1 MKDLEIAKKR
11 LHSENLTL
19 SVVKN
24 SEVIFESKNR
34 GISGFLQALEKFG
47 DSLKGASAA
56 DRVVGKAIALL
67 CVYAGI
73 KAVYASTL
81 SKEAKTVFERHKV
94 YFEWDM
100 LVEKILDANKVE
112 ACPFEKASINISD
125 PGEAYI
131 KFKDLQRILIQTREG

>member
-1 MKDLEIAKKR
+1 MKDLEIVKKR
-11 LHSENLTL
+11 LHSENLAL
-19 SVVKN
+19 SVVKD

-47 DSLKGASAA
+47 DRLKGASVA
-56 DRVVGKAIALL
+56 DKVVGKAIALL

-81 SKEAKTVFERHKV
+81 SKEARTVFERHKIP
-94 YFEWDM
+94 FEWDM

-112 ACPFEKASINISD
+112 ACPFEKAAINISD
-125 PGEAYI
+125 PEEAYI
-131 KFKDLQRILIQTREG
+131 KFKDLQRTLMQRRDG

>member
-81 SKEAKTVFERHKV
+81 SKGAKTVFERHKV

-112 ACPFEKASINISD
+112 ACPFEKAAINISN
-125 PGEAYI
+125 PREAYV
-131 KFKDLQRILIQTREG
+131 KFKDLQRTLMQARES

>member
-1 MKDLEIAKKR
+1 MKDLEIAKKK

-34 GISGFLQALEKFG
+34 GISGFLEALEKFG

-73 KAVYASTL
+73 KAVYGATL
-81 SKEAKTVFERHKV
+81 SKGAKTVFERHKV
-94 YFEWDM
+94 NFECNM
-100 LVEKILDANKVE
+100 LVKKILDANKVE
-112 ACPFEKASINISD
+112 VCPFEKAAINISD
-125 PGEAYI
+125 PREAYI
-131 KFKDLQRILIQTREG
+131 KFKDLQRTLRQAH

>member
-100 LVEKILDANKVE
+100 IVEKILDAKKVE
-112 ACPFEKASINISD
+112 ACPFEKAAINISD
-125 PGEAYI
+125 PREAYI

>member
-24 SEVIFESKNR
+24 SKVIFESKNR

-56 DRVVGKAIALL
+56 DKVVGKAIALL
-67 CVYAGI
+67 CIYAGI

-81 SKEAKTVFERHKV
+81 SKEAKTVFERHKI
-94 YFEWDM
+94 YFEWDR
-100 LVEKILDANKVE
+100 LVEKILNADKVE
-112 ACPFEKASINISD
+112 ACPFEKAAINISD

-131 KFKDLQRILIQTREG
+131 KFKDLKNTLVQPNER

>member
-1 MKDLEIAKKR
+1 MKDLEIVKKR
-11 LHSENLTL
+11 LHSENLAL
-19 SVVKN
+19 SVVKD

-47 DSLKGASAA
+47 DRLKGASVA
-56 DRVVGKAIALL
+56 DKVVGKAIALL

-81 SKEAKTVFERHKV
+81 SKEARTVFERHKIP
-94 YFEWDM
+94 FEWDM

-112 ACPFEKASINISD
+112 ACPFEKTAINISD
-125 PGEAYI
+125 PEEAYI
-131 KFKDLQRILIQTREG
+131 KFKDLQRTLMQRRDG

>member
-11 LHSENLTL
+11 LHSENLAL
-19 SVVKN
+19 SVVKD

-47 DSLKGASAA
+47 DRLKGASVA
-56 DRVVGKAIALL
+56 DKVVGKAIALL

-81 SKEAKTVFERHKV
+81 SKEAKTVFERHKIP
-94 YFEWDM
+94 FEWDM

-112 ACPFEKASINISD
+112 ACPFEKAAINISD
-125 PGEAYI
+125 PEEAYI
-131 KFKDLQRILIQTREG
+131 KFKDLQRTLQRREG

>member
-81 SKEAKTVFERHKV
+81 SKEAKTVFERHKL

>member
-131 KFKDLQRILIQTREG
+131 KFKDLQRILIQTRES

>member
-100 LVEKILDANKVE
+100 IVEKILDAKKVE
-112 ACPFEKASINISD
+112 ACPFEKAAINISD

>member
-24 SEVIFESKNR
+24 SKVIFESKNR
-34 GISGFLQALEKFG
+34 GISGFLEALEKFG

-100 LVEKILDANKVE
+100 LVEKILNADKVD
-112 ACPFEKASINISD
+112 ACPVSYTHLTLPTN
-125 PGEAYI
+125 
-131 KFKDLQRILIQTREG
+131 REV

>member
-56 DRVVGKAIALL
+56 DKVVGKAIALL
-67 CVYAGI
+67 CIYAGI

-81 SKEAKTVFERHKV
+81 SKGAKTVFEKHKV

-100 LVEKILDANKVE
+100 LVEKILDANKVD
-112 ACPFEKASINISD
+112 ACPFEKAAINISD

-131 KFKDLQRILIQTREG
+131 KFKDLQRTLIQTHEG

>member
-34 GISGFLQALEKFG
+34 GLSGFLQALEKFG

-131 KFKDLQRILIQTREG
+131 KFKDLQRILIQTRES